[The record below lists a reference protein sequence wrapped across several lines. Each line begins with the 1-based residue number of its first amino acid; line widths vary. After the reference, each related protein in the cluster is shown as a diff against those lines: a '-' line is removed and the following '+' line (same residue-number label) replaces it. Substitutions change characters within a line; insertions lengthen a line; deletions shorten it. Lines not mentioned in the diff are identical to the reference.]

1 MTQEG
6 KHSTSIYLIGS
17 LANPNIPHFA
27 NELRE
32 KGYEVFDEWWS
43 PGPLADAY
51 LLDYAKKR
59 NLNYKETLN
68 TYAAKHIFEFD
79 KCHIDL
85 CDIVVMLMKA
95 GKSAHLELGYA
106 IGTGKPGFIL
116 FDKEPDR
123 VDVMYQFSTDI
134 FFSKEDLFQRL
145 EKYKLQGA

>member
-1 MTQEG
+1 MNQED
-6 KHSTSIYLIGS
+6 KKQRPSIYLIGS

-27 NELRE
+27 NEVRAE
-32 KGYEVFDEWWS
+32 GYEVFDEWWS

-59 NLNYKETLN
+59 GLNYRDTLN

-79 KCHIDL
+79 KHHIDR

-95 GKSAHLELGYA
+95 GKSGHLELGYA

-116 FDKEPDR
+116 FDKEPER
-123 VDVMYQFSTDI
+123 VDVMYQFATDL
-134 FFSKEDLFQRL
+134 FFTKEDLFERL
-145 EKYKLQGA
+145 AEYK

>member
-1 MTQEG
+1 MNQED
-6 KHSTSIYLIGS
+6 KKLRPSIYLIGS

-27 NELRE
+27 NELRAE
-32 KGYEVFDEWWS
+32 GYEVFDEWWS

-59 NLNYKETLN
+59 GLNYRDTLN

-79 KCHIDL
+79 KHHIDR

-95 GKSAHLELGYA
+95 GKSGHLELGYA

-116 FDKEPDR
+116 FDKEPER
-123 VDVMYQFSTDI
+123 VDVMYQFATDL
-134 FFSKEDLFQRL
+134 FFTKEDLFERL
-145 EKYKLQGA
+145 AEYK

>member
-1 MTQEG
+1 MTQED
-6 KHSTSIYLIGS
+6 KKPRPSIYLIGS

-27 NELRE
+27 NELRAE
-32 KGYEVFDEWWS
+32 GYEVFDEWWS

-59 NLNYKETLN
+59 GLNYRDTLN

-79 KCHIDL
+79 KHHIDR

-95 GKSAHLELGYA
+95 GKSGHLELGYA

-116 FDKEPDR
+116 FDKEPER
-123 VDVMYQFSTDI
+123 VDVMYQFATDL
-134 FFSKEDLFQRL
+134 FFTKEDLFERL
-145 EKYKLQGA
+145 AEYK